1 MPGRSPRRDLRILAS
16 CAALLFSSACVMG
29 GTVTPPSRASSVIG
43 HDEIEVSTAAN
54 AYELVYQLRPNW
66 LRGRGPQNLRGMSPA
81 LPVVYVAHVRQ
92 GSVEVLR
99 GLATTTLLELRYV
112 DATTATTRYGEG
124 HSGGVIEV
132 DLRRR

>member
-1 MPGRSPRRDLRILAS
+1 MPGRSPRRDLHILAF
-16 CAALLFSSACVMG
+16 CATLLLAGACVMG
-29 GTVTPPSRASSVIG
+29 GQVTPQSRASSVLG
-43 HDEIEVSTAAN
+43 RDEIDGSTATN

-66 LRGRGPQNLRGMSPA
+66 MRGRGPQNLRGNTA
-81 LPVVYVAHVRQ
+81 LPVVYIAHVRQ
-92 GSVEVLR
+92 GSVDVLR
-99 GLATTTLLELRYV
+99 GLATNTLLELRYV

>member
-1 MPGRSPRRDLRILAS
+1 MQGRSPSRDLRILAF
-16 CAALLFSSACVMG
+16 CATLLIAGACVMG
-29 GTVTPPSRASSVIG
+29 GRVTPQSRASAVIG
-43 HDEIEVSTAAN
+43 RDEIDVSTATN
-54 AYELVYQLRPNW
+54 AYELVYQVRPNW
-66 LRGRGPQNLRGMSPA
+66 LRGRGPQNLRGTPV

-99 GLATTTLLELRYV
+99 GLATNTLLELRYV

-124 HSGGVIEV
+124 HGGGVIEV